1 MGMVIPWCGRGIL
14 FKEDTRGHII
24 NEAGLFNR
32 SYVFEQFSTRKFE
45 FPNGHEL
52 GNGQIGNLNPAADD
66 FEFRG
71 GFFQR

>member
-1 MGMVIPWCGRGIL
+1 
-14 FKEDTRGHII
+14 
-24 NEAGLFNR
+24 LFNR